1 MTDEQSMQ
9 PDDVPHKQSED
20 RPRPGEAPHGP
31 AGPVQPSQWPEQ
43 TAGGGAAPPPAVLH
57 ELREHFPDLPLT
69 EQVTADGIPTA
80 WVPAGR
86 ALEVLRYLGREAAEP
101 FAMLY
106 DLGGVDERERLHR
119 EGMPDA
125 AFSVFYHL
133 VSYGRNADLR
143 LKVALPDDELRVD
156 SVAGVWPAADW
167 YERELWE
174 MFGVGVAGHGNLRRL
189 LTPPWWDGYPLRKE
203 HPSRGTEYGP
213 FDLPD
218 EVVDEMQEQLRF
230 KPEEWG
236 LPGADDD
243 PTLMYLNIGPQHGA
257 THGPFRVVVGL
268 RDEEIVHLVPDIG
281 YHHRGSEKLAERQS
295 WHTYIPYTDRVDYLG
310 GVTNNLPYVLSVEQ
324 LCGIEV
330 PDRAQLIRVL
340 LCECF
345 RIASHLVFYGTYAQ
359 DIGALSPVFYMFED
373 REILFDEIIEP
384 ITGGRMHPNWFRIG
398 GVAEDLPQGWK
409 QRVLDFCD
417 YLPPRLDE
425 YDRLIMDN
433 RIVKA
438 RMVGVSSISVD
449 DAVAW
454 GLTGP
459 MLRAAGLPWD
469 WRKQRP
475 YSHYDWF
482 DFDVPV
488 GTTGDC
494 YDRAAVHVEEMRQS
508 LRIMRQVAEA
518 MPDGPYKAYHPLATP
533 PLKEPNTMHDI
544 ESLITH
550 FLGVTWGPVVPPGEA
565 SVYTEGTK
573 GQYSYYAISDGSNAA
588 YRVKIRS
595 ASFPHLQV
603 LPKLVTGYEIADLV
617 TVLGSIDFVMADVDR

>member
-1 MTDEQSMQ
+1 M
-9 PDDVPHKQSED
+9 
-20 RPRPGEAPHGP
+20 
-31 AGPVQPSQWPEQ
+31 
-43 TAGGGAAPPPAVLH
+43 
-57 ELREHFPDLPLT
+57 
-69 EQVTADGIPTA
+69 
-80 WVPAGR
+80 
-86 ALEVLRYLGREAAEP
+86 
-101 FAMLY
+101 
-106 DLGGVDERERLHR
+106 
-119 EGMPDA
+119 
-125 AFSVFYHL
+125 
-133 VSYGRNADLR
+133 
-143 LKVALPDDELRVD
+143 
-156 SVAGVWPAADW
+156 
-167 YERELWE
+167 
-174 MFGVGVAGHGNLRRL
+174 
-189 LTPPWWDGYPLRKE
+189 
-203 HPSRGTEYGP
+203 
-213 FDLPD
+213 
-218 EVVDEMQEQLRF
+218 
-230 KPEEWG
+230 
-236 LPGADDD
+236 
-243 PTLMYLNIGPQHGA
+243 
-257 THGPFRVVVGL
+257 
-268 RDEEIVHLVPDIG
+268 
-281 YHHRGSEKLAERQS
+281 AERQS

-310 GVTNNLPYVLSVEQ
+310 GVTNNLPYVLSVEK

-340 LCECF
+340 LCECY

-373 REILFDEIIEP
+373 REILFDDVIEP

-425 YDRLIMDN
+425 YDKLVMDN

-438 RMVGVSSISVD
+438 RMVGVSPISVD

-508 LRIMRQVAEA
+508 LRIMRQVVDA

-533 PLKEPNTMHDI
+533 PMKEPHTMHDI

-550 FLGVTWGPVVPPGEA
+550 FLGVTLGAGRAARRGQRLHGGHQGPVQLLRDQRRCQRGVP
-565 SVYTEGTK
+565 
-573 GQYSYYAISDGSNAA
+573 GQDPHRVVPAPAGAA
-588 YRVKIRS
+588 AAR
-595 ASFPHLQV
+595 
-603 LPKLVTGYEIADLV
+603 TGYEIADLV